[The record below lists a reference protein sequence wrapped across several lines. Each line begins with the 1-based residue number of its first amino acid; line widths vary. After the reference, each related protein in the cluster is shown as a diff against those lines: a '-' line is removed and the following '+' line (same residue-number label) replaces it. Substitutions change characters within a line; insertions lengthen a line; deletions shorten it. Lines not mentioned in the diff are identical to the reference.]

1 MDWHW
6 LTRVQFFREEGF
18 KEGGAYPDLES
29 FMKERWEQNFVPAW
43 DANDL
48 LALLKTW
55 QLGDI
60 SILRH
65 GGDLG
70 ACLAGIKARGLI
82 MPCQTDLYFTPED
95 CIAEGGHLKE
105 SARVVVIPSMR
116 GHMAGTG
123 AHPEDD
129 AFING
134 EVWKFIEE
142 TL

>member
-1 MDWHW
+1 M
-6 LTRVQFFREEGF
+6 
-18 KEGGAYPDLES
+18 YPDLES

-60 SILRH
+60 SIVRH

-95 CIAEGGHLKE
+95 CVAEGVHLKE
-105 SARVVVIPSMR
+105 SARVVVIPSTR

-123 AHPEDD
+123 ANPEDD

-134 EVWKFIEE
+134 QVWKFIEE